1 MIDGE
6 VTAEQVLDLP
16 MIEAMNLL
24 AMIVWLQRV
33 KDEPSLTMQD
43 AMRTPFREVLSIIE
57 AAEAE

>member
-6 VTAEQVLDLP
+6 VTADQVLDLP

-33 KDEPSLTMQD
+33 KDEPTLTMQD

-57 AAEAE
+57 IAEAD

>member
-57 AAEAE
+57 TAEAE